1 MNEHA
6 IYRLL
11 ECLNENLVEPNYF
24 WPEDMFEEQSY
35 ARWAVYEL
43 IDLLMDR
50 PFQDPRDVI
59 EDFIL
64 RMYWLKST
72 TEVDEKI
79 KLYEIAI
86 ETAKDVLTII

>member
-1 MNEHA
+1 M
-6 IYRLL
+6 
-11 ECLNENLVEPNYF
+11 
-24 WPEDMFEEQSY
+24 
-35 ARWAVYEL
+35 

-50 PFQDPRDVI
+50 PFQDPQDVI

-64 RMYWLKST
+64 RMCWLKST

-86 ETAKDVLTII
+86 ETAKDALTII